1 MGTVKFGIGCLSFVK
16 NNQQSSKIA
25 QKVLIFAP
33 KWVLLAAIV
42 SHSSQQRRERILAEV
57 FEKRHVNARDLAA
70 CMDVSE
76 ATVRRDLKSLAED
89 GQLEV
94 VYGGA
99 TLRRSSDFSFR
110 SKGMRNVA
118 AKQAIGSL
126 AARLVG
132 DNEQIFLDSGTT
144 CFEMAPLL
152 KRRRGL
158 SIIVNSAR
166 LALEL
171 DAPGLS
177 VILIGGQYRPDRMD
191 TVGPLATST
200 LDQLRGYVCF
210 IGADGLG
217 MDFGL
222 AASDIESANLYRQAV
237 RHARYTVL
245 LVDHTKFVSPSLFK
259 IVDWDPVQKLVTD
272 QPPPAEWMDFL
283 HSRGIEVFHPN
294 HEPAVVAESSA

>member
-1 MGTVKFGIGCLSFVK
+1 MVFIRGSVTGT
-16 NNQQSSKIA
+16 
-25 QKVLIFAP
+25 
-33 KWVLLAAIV
+33 
-42 SHSSQQRRERILAEV
+42 SQQRRERILAEV

-76 ATVRRDLKSLAED
+76 ATVRRDLRSLAET
-89 GQLEV
+89 GQIEV

-110 SKGMRNVA
+110 SKGLRNVG
-118 AKQAIGSL
+118 AKQSIGAL
-126 AARLVG
+126 AAGLVG
-132 DNEQIFLDSGTT
+132 DDEQIFIDSGTT
-144 CFEMAPLL
+144 CFEMAPFL

-158 SIIVNSAR
+158 SVIVNSAR

-177 VILIGGQYRPDRMD
+177 VILLGGQYRPDRMD

-217 MDFGL
+217 MEFGL
-222 AASDIESANLYRQAV
+222 AAADIESANLYRLAV
-237 RHARYTVL
+237 RHARSTVL
-245 LVDHTKFVSPSLFK
+245 LVDHTKFLSPSLFK
-259 IVDWDPVQKLVTD
+259 IVDWDVVQKLVTD
-272 QPPPAEWMDFL
+272 QPPPVEWMEFL
-283 HSRGIEVFHPN
+283 QNRGIEVFHQAN
-294 HEPAVVAESSA
+294 EPSAVIAC